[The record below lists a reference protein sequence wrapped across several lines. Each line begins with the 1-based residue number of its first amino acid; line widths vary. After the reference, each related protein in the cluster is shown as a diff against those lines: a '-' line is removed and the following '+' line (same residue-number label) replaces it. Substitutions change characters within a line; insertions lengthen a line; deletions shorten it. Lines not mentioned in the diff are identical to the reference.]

1 MGYNTYMTFLHAKK
15 DRIRVGVISDTHGLL
30 RPEAAEALGGV
41 DLIIHAG
48 DIGRDII
55 LDELE
60 SLAPIV
66 AVRGNM
72 DSEGRTRRLPLN
84 DTVVLENMMVYVIHD
99 LNGIDLAPRASGI
112 SVVISGHSHKPSVRT
127 QDGVLYLNPGSAG
140 PRRFKLPVSIALLHI
155 NGKHAKAEIVQLN
168 INGKAGKR

>member
-1 MGYNTYMTFLHAKK
+1 MNSQYSKK

-48 DIGRDII
+48 DIGRDIV
-55 LDELE
+55 LDELR

-72 DSEGRTRRLPLN
+72 DSEGRPRRLPLN
-84 DTVVLENMMVYVIHD
+84 DTVVLKNTMVYIIHD
-99 LNGIDLAPRASGI
+99 LNMIDLDPCASGI
-112 SVVISGHSHKPSVRT
+112 SVVISGHSHKPSVRK

-140 PRRFKLPVSIALLHI
+140 PRRFKLPVSIALLNI
-155 NGKHAKAEIVQLN
+155 SGKNVKAEIVQLN
-168 INGKAGKR
+168 VSGEARKR